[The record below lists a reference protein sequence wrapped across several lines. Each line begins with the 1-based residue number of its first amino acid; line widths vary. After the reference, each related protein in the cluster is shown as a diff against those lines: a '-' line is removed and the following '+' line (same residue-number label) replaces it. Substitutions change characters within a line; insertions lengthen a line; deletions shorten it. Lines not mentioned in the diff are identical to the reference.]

1 MAGVAFADSCSI
13 SNDTANCRDQPCE
26 VSQARPNLSGDMVQ
40 SGTISSLQSHILPAA
55 TAPWRICPSTDST
68 QSPDIASVSG
78 CGHSRKFRL
87 ANFFTSEYR
96 AAHVTVLALK
106 KDSRSARQIQS
117 PDART

>member
-1 MAGVAFADSCSI
+1 MIQRIAGI
-13 SNDTANCRDQPCE
+13 SPAKCRRPDQIYLAIW
-26 VSQARPNLSGDMVQ
+26 SKAAQFLLFNRIFFQ
-40 SGTISSLQSHILPAA
+40 LQRRLGES
-55 TAPWRICPSTDST
+55 RPSTDST